1 VRDLIAA
8 ALAPPRGAAGARGA
22 GELRGAG
29 GLRGLAPGEEAQRL
43 SLLHLLAC
51 GASAAAQWGDAH
63 AATRLTA
70 LAAAVAA

>member
-1 VRDLIAA
+1 MRDLIAA

-22 GELRGAG
+22 G
-29 GLRGLAPGEEAQRL
+29 GLRGLAPGEEVEQRL

-63 AATRLTA
+63 VAARLTA